1 MATALGTLLNA
12 NDAEWVGVLHQVAPH
27 FLSKYVDET
36 VRNRILLAYLRK
48 NGRIML
54 NQSGSMCVW
63 NVKCDQA
70 TVEAAGDGGTLVFNR
85 NQNMRRAA
93 LNWRGY
99 VTTDQM
105 TEKEYLECKGPS
117 QIFDRYGEMIP
128 GLMEAM
134 TDNFGAEL
142 ILDGNGTGRDN
153 CIHGLESFLSNDTDV
168 AATDLIA
175 TPSDSYAGLSTVLG
189 SEGGTWSSNLSAG
202 QRPNG
207 TDTHATDWPS
217 GKGSTKYDFFSPKLV
232 NYSSSAWGT
241 GISGTTTPLSS
252 WEANCERAIR
262 QMVIWLIHTGGQRSK
277 PKVVLLGQDLYNG
290 YLNHQ
295 AAKGRI
301 ILPHKESED
310 LGFSDTVNQEGVAI
324 TYDYDVPT
332 LTGYACNV
340 ENMELGS
347 LDKVLFGYRGPDWSI
362 KDRAY
367 LFYVGMFG
375 NTRFRPKHFGKLY
388 PYA

>member
-1 MATALGTLLNA
+1 MPTQLGTLLNA
-12 NDAEWVGVLHQVAPH
+12 NDVEWVGVLHAVAPH
-27 FLSKYVDET
+27 FLSGYVDET

-54 NQSGSMCVW
+54 NQSGEQCVW
-63 NVKCDQA
+63 NVKFDQA
-70 TVEAAGDGGTLVFNR
+70 QVESAGDGGTVQFNR
-85 NQNMRRAA
+85 NQLMRRAA
-93 LNWRGY
+93 INWRGY
-99 VTTDQM
+99 LTTDMM
-105 TEKEYLECKGPS
+105 TEKEYLMCKGPA
-117 QIFDRYGEMIP
+117 QIFDRYGDIIP
-128 GLMEAM
+128 SLMEAM

-142 ILDGNGTGRDN
+142 ILDGNATGRDN
-153 CIHGLESFLSNDTDV
+153 NIHGLESFLAHDTDV

-175 TPSDSYAGLSTVLG
+175 TPNDSYAGLSTVLANQ
-189 SEGGTWSSNLSAG
+189 GGTWSSNLASN

-207 TDTHATDWPS
+207 TDSHASDWPS
-217 GKGSTKYDFFSPKLV
+217 GKGSVSYDFYSPKLV
-232 NYSSSAWGT
+232 NWASSGWGT
-241 GISGTTTPLSS
+241 GVSGSTLQA

-262 QMVIWLIHTGGQRSK
+262 QLVIWLIHTGGQRSK
-277 PKVVLLGQDLYNG
+277 PKVIMLSQDLYNG

-295 AAKGRI
+295 ATKGRI

-310 LGFSDTVNQEGVAI
+310 LGFGDTVNQEGVAI

-340 ENMELGS
+340 ENMELAS
-347 LDKVLFGYRGPDWSI
+347 LDKVLFGYRGPEWSI